1 MDIITQGV
9 LGAAV
14 GQAGFSG
21 KLGRRALGW
30 GAVIGMLPDLDI
42 IVTAT
47 SNPFAEILYH
57 RGITHSIWFGPVIG
71 PVLGYLL
78 WCYYSHRDSLS
89 SWIGLSIWALVTHP
103 LLDLFTVYGT
113 QLLAPLSNHRFSLSA
128 IPIIDPIYTG
138 LLTLSII
145 FGCLYHRRIWAS
157 ITVASIALT
166 LTSGYLFYGLAQNED
181 AYTYAQDQL
190 KEEGRPHGD
199 VRVYTTMFQIFLR
212 RIVVHFPDEVWIGF
226 VTTWAP
232 KKIIWHKQPQAP
244 EAVRAAIL
252 NHPYGKIY
260 RWFTSD
266 ELILRPYNSQNGS
279 NQNDS
284 TQWDMLDGRFGLPGS
299 TLLGIWGR
307 RVTMQSD
314 GTVQDDFPGFRVPLN
329 MALSEYESI
338 WKAAFGKGD
347 LFLR

>member
-14 GQAGFSG
+14 GQAGFSH

-30 GAVIGMLPDLDI
+30 GAAIGMLPDLDI
-42 IVTAT
+42 IVRAT

-57 RGITHSIWFGPVIG
+57 RGVTHSIWFGPVVG
-71 PVLGYLL
+71 PLLGYLL
-78 WCYYSHRDSLS
+78 WRYYSQRDSLS
-89 SWIGLSIWALVTHP
+89 SWVGLSIWALVTHP

-113 QLLAPLSNHRFSLSA
+113 QLLAPLSNHRFTLSA
-128 IPIIDPIYTG
+128 VPIIDPIYTG
-138 LLTLSII
+138 LLTLAII
-145 FGCLYHRRIWAS
+145 FGYLCHRRIWAS

-181 AYTYAQDQL
+181 AYSYAQDQL
-190 KEEGRPHGD
+190 KEEGKVHGD

-244 EAVRAAIL
+244 DAIRATVL

-260 RWFTSD
+260 KWFTND
-266 ELILRPYNSQNGS
+266 ELIFRPYNNPDSSTQNGS
-279 NQNDS
+279 A
-284 TQWDMLDGRFGLPGS
+284 QWDMLDARFGLPGP
-299 TLLGIWGR
+299 TLSGIWGR
-307 RVTMQSD
+307 RITIQSD
-314 GTVQDDFPGFRVPLN
+314 GVLQDDFPGFRVPFDI
-329 MALSEYESI
+329 ALSTYGDI
-338 WKAAFGKGD
+338 WKAAFGKSD
-347 LFLR
+347 LFLK